1 MAMED
6 SDADLLASY
15 VNLKSLVP
23 GIDEMINEDSKVPRL
38 PPACV
43 QGFLSNGLT
52 YFVMQNREPKSRAE
66 LFLVVGF
73 GSLVEDDEERGI
85 AHIIEHLGFSATKA
99 YENHAI
105 VKFLESIGAPFGACQ
120 NAYTSFDRTVYTL
133 HVPTD
138 KDGIVEE
145 SLKVLR
151 EFAYFTRISDEDLE
165 KERKVVLEEWRESR
179 NAQGRL
185 SERYIQALCG
195 PGCRY
200 CERLPIGK
208 EHIIRAVSSQTLRQ
222 FYQKFYHPARMAL
235 VAVGDFDARFV
246 EMRIKELFDI
256 PPEDISPLP
265 RCPVSAAPERPRYTV
280 PNSQGVRVAS
290 STDPELSFAQ
300 SMIDCKRPR
309 MPVRFVRDVRRR
321 MTEDLFH
328 RAFSARLLRLTLQ
341 GPLEGGPRDF
351 FSAGTDTSDPLPAL
365 SPLSASLAPLPG
377 RVRPAI
383 ASLLRELER
392 IRRFGFHN
400 AEVLRAK
407 RSMLAE
413 FEEEYIERE
422 QRPSDGFAEE
432 LTSLFL
438 DEDHAPGVEDRARL
452 ASVLLPR
459 ISSEEVSNISK
470 LYIFEDN
477 VVVKI
482 ASPWQEFN
490 VPGITG
496 PHPIAC
502 SCCLADGRGF
512 AAASFA

>member
-1 MAMED
+1 MSLRSPAYTAWSTLQD

-23 GIDEMINEDSKVPRL
+23 GVDEAIDEDSEVPRL

-208 EHIIRAVSSQTLRQ
+208 LWSMQIRRQRLEVFRCQGRNTSSGQC
-222 FYQKFYHPARMAL
+222 HP
-235 VAVGDFDARFV
+235 
-246 EMRIKELFDI
+246 KLFD
-256 PPEDISPLP
+256 
-265 RCPVSAAPERPRYTV
+265 
-280 PNSQGVRVAS
+280 NSIKS
-290 STDPELSFAQ
+290 STIQHVWL
-300 SMIDCKRPR
+300 
-309 MPVRFVRDVRRR
+309 
-321 MTEDLFH
+321 
-328 RAFSARLLRLTLQ
+328 
-341 GPLEGGPRDF
+341 
-351 FSAGTDTSDPLPAL
+351 
-365 SPLSASLAPLPG
+365 
-377 RVRPAI
+377 
-383 ASLLRELER
+383 
-392 IRRFGFHN
+392 
-400 AEVLRAK
+400 
-407 RSMLAE
+407 
-413 FEEEYIERE
+413 
-422 QRPSDGFAEE
+422 
-432 LTSLFL
+432 
-438 DEDHAPGVEDRARL
+438 
-452 ASVLLPR
+452 
-459 ISSEEVSNISK
+459 
-470 LYIFEDN
+470 
-477 VVVKI
+477 
-482 ASPWQEFN
+482 
-490 VPGITG
+490 
-496 PHPIAC
+496 
-502 SCCLADGRGF
+502 
-512 AAASFA
+512 